1 MIATYRRALEVPGA
15 LRFSLAGLLAR
26 LPMAM
31 MGIGI
36 VLLVTDHTGSYA
48 VAGRLTAVYVIG
60 NAVGALPVAR
70 LVDSLGQRV
79 VLLPAGLVSATSI
92 ALMVVAVTEDWSPAL
107 SYGAA
112 AVAGTTFPNVGAAVR
127 ARWAY
132 AVTDRETLETAFAWE
147 AVNDEVVFI
156 MGPTL
161 VTLLAAA
168 LSPVAA
174 LALAGGAL
182 LTGTLWLTAQRSTE
196 PPAHADADAD
206 GPAQPMPWAGLAP
219 LVVASFLLGAMFG
232 ACEVAT
238 IALADEQDRPTM
250 AGLILA
256 LWALGSLLAGLV
268 TGALDFR
275 RSAAARFR
283 WGQLGLAVLMA
294 PTPFVTDLVGMGVL
308 LLFAGLAIAP
318 TLIAAVSW
326 IESMVP
332 HRRLNEGLAVFH
344 TALVVGV
351 APGAAVAGV
360 VVDRWGASASYWVP
374 AGSAMVGALVGG
386 VTMLMAGLMSRP
398 APEGAERIVSGSAT
412 TTSGGPR

>member
-1 MIATYRRALEVPGA
+1 MIATYRRALGVPGA

-48 VAGRLTAVYVIG
+48 TAGRLTAVYVLG
-60 NAVGALPVAR
+60 NAIGALPLAR
-70 LVDSLGQRV
+70 LVDSIGQRV
-79 VLLPAGLVSATSI
+79 VLLPAGLVSAAAI
-92 ALMVVAVTEDWSPAL
+92 ALMVVAVTEDWSPVVAYV
-107 SYGAA
+107 SAV
-112 AVAGTTFPNVGAAVR
+112 VAGTTFPNVGAAVR
-127 ARWAY
+127 ARWAH
-132 AVTDRETLETAFAWE
+132 AVKDRETLDTAFAWE

-156 MGPTL
+156 AGPTL

-168 LSPVAA
+168 LDPVAA
-174 LALAGGAL
+174 LALAGAAL
-182 LTGTLWLTAQRSTE
+182 LTGTLWLTAQRATE
-196 PPAHADADAD
+196 PPVDTESDDARA
-206 GPAQPMPWAGLAP
+206 PRAPMPWKGLAP
-219 LVVASFLLGAMFG
+219 LVAASFLLGAMFG

-238 IALADEQDRPTM
+238 IALADEQDRPPM

-256 LWALGSLLAGLV
+256 LWALGSLVAGLV

-283 WGQLGLAVLMA
+283 GGMLGLAVLMA
-294 PTPFVTDLVGMGVL
+294 PTPFVEDLVGMAVL

-326 IESMVP
+326 IESLVP
-332 HRRLNEGLAVFH
+332 TRRLNEGLAVFH

-351 APGAAVAGV
+351 APGAAVTGV
-360 VVDRWGASASYWVP
+360 VVDRFGASASYWVP
-374 AGSAMVGALVGG
+374 AGSAIVGAVIGGLSMLV
-386 VTMLMAGLMSRP
+386 TRPP
-398 APEGAERIVSGSAT
+398 APRPERIEAGSAIGST
-412 TTSGGPR
+412 GGHG

>member
-1 MIATYRRALEVPGA
+1 MIATYRRALGVPGA

-48 VAGRLTAVYVIG
+48 TAGRLTAVYVLG
-60 NAVGALPVAR
+60 NAVGALPLAR
-70 LVDSLGQRV
+70 LVDSIGQRV

-92 ALMVVAVTEDWSPAL
+92 ALMVVAVTEDWAPVVAYVS
-107 SYGAA
+107 A

-127 ARWAY
+127 ARWAH
-132 AVTDRETLETAFAWE
+132 AVKDDRERLETAFAWE
-147 AVNDEVVFI
+147 AVNDEVAFI
-156 MGPTL
+156 AGPTL

-168 LSPVAA
+168 LDPVAA

-182 LTGTLWLTAQRSTE
+182 LTGTLWLTAQRATE
-196 PPAHADADAD
+196 PPVDSDSDDARS
-206 GPAQPMPWAGLAP
+206 PRHPMPWTGLAP
-219 LVVASFLLGAMFG
+219 LVTSSFLLGAMFG

-238 IALADEQDRPTM
+238 IAIADEQDRPSM

-256 LWALGSLLAGLV
+256 LWALGSLVAGLV

-275 RSAAARFR
+275 RSAAGRFR
-283 WGQLGLAVLMA
+283 GGMLGLAVLMA
-294 PTPFVTDLVGMGVL
+294 PTPFVEDLLGMAVL

-326 IESMVP
+326 IESLVP
-332 HRRLNEGLAVFH
+332 TRRLNEGLAVFH

-351 APGAAVAGV
+351 APGAAITGV
-360 VVDRWGASASYWVP
+360 VVDRFGASASYWVP
-374 AGSAMVGALVGG
+374 AGSAIVGAAIGGLSMLV
-386 VTMLMAGLMSRP
+386 TRP
-398 APEGAERIVSGSAT
+398 PDPRPERIG
-412 TTSGGPR
+412 TTSAIGSTGGHR